1 MTRCCLRRTEFLY
14 RLGMVYCLAGAERV
28 ASGGAQH
35 LIDEVS
41 SPAEALARIRSAAP
55 ELRGVARRVADII
68 VRQPNWVVSARV
80 ADLAEAADA
89 SASSVVRACRDLGFD
104 GFPDLKIVLA
114 RDLARTE
121 GVRFSQGLAADD
133 FTTGNDRGGGI
144 LEKVLRGAAQ
154 SLIDAISTV
163 DNDAFEA
170 VADAVAHARR
180 ILFVAV
186 GTSRTPAAD
195 AAGRLTTIG
204 LHAFAPEDVWLQQVQ
219 ARQLSRE
226 DVCIAISRT
235 GTMRPTLEAAEMARE
250 GGATTVA
257 MTSFHNAPL
266 AATCDYA
273 LISGAPEL
281 GFRIKGMTSQLA
293 ILAVLDALY
302 GQVASL
308 IESRAAVGFQAITSV
323 TDVNT
328 LRRPRTPA

>member
-1 MTRCCLRRTEFLY
+1 MTDSDEISSP
-14 RLGMVYCLAGAERV
+14 GAGA
-28 ASGGAQH
+28 QP
-35 LIDEVS
+35 
-41 SPAEALARIRSAAP
+41 PAEALARIRSAAP

-121 GVRFSQGLAADD
+121 GVRFSQGLG
-133 FTTGNDRGGGI
+133 TEEGETGDPGGGI

-163 DNDAFEA
+163 DNDTFET
-170 VADAVAHARR
+170 VADLVAHARR

-186 GTSRTPAAD
+186 GTSRTPAVD
-195 AAGRLTTIG
+195 AASRLTTIG
-204 LHAFAPEDVWLQQVQ
+204 LHAFAPDDVWLQQVQ

-266 AATCDYA
+266 AAACDYA

-293 ILAVLDALY
+293 LLAVLDALY
-302 GQVASL
+302 GRVASL
-308 IESRAAVGFQAITSV
+308 VESRAAVGFQAITSV

-328 LRRPRTPA
+328 VRRPRT